1 MMLTPKEK
9 QRSPS
14 QAAQVVSQ
22 VVHNCKR
29 KLRKW
34 QRQSFLK
41 RNKVSKVVVH
51 EEHTVHYYCP
61 QFPVTHR
68 YGNLPIKE
76 FTPRFDSFKP
86 PEQAES
92 STHDG
97 NTDDA
102 CVSPEVPTSRRTLP
116 DIPDSTKSPS
126 PHDRSKC
133 TVPDPEDGA
142 RRMDLLLENLNTPDL
157 IVQRGVPLVSSFEA
171 PTSPQLPE
179 RISKTVQSPA
189 FSRNDQ
195 DVVRWYDAVEGL
207 RSPLS
212 TLPCHCH

>member
-68 YGNLPIKE
+68 YEGGASQLVRGNCGGEKTRSQEKPGREAQACSSDE
-76 FTPRFDSFKP
+76 FKLVHEGKHLTQHVHTTSSEPQWGSGHVKFCALDHMWHVSGKRASWNNGCVVGQEGMGLAGVQDCWIPAIRLDGVHTLRCLVPRV
-86 PEQAES
+86 
-92 STHDG
+92 TG
-97 NTDDA
+97 GG
-102 CVSPEVPTSRRTLP
+102 RGRTRQ
-116 DIPDSTKSPS
+116 SVA
-126 PHDRSKC
+126 HR
-133 TVPDPEDGA
+133 
-142 RRMDLLLENLNTPDL
+142 
-157 IVQRGVPLVSSFEA
+157 
-171 PTSPQLPE
+171 PQ
-179 RISKTVQSPA
+179 
-189 FSRNDQ
+189 
-195 DVVRWYDAVEGL
+195 
-207 RSPLS
+207 
-212 TLPCHCH
+212 